1 MADNHGNLNSD
12 KQKLKSEVF
21 RSFMDDKIFK
31 YFSQSSSAQQTLKKW
46 VKLQP
51 KDDG

>member
-12 KQKLKSEVF
+12 KQKLKSDVF

-31 YFSQSSSAQQTLKKW
+31 YFSQSSSAQQTLKK
-46 VKLQP
+46 
-51 KDDG
+51 